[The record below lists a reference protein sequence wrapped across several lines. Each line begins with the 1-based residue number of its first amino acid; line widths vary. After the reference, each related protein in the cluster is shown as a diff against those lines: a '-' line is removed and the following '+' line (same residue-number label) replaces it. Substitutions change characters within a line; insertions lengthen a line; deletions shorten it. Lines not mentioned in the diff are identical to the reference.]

1 MIRIDDMKLII
12 LCIILIIGLNAIGFG
27 QTADDAR
34 YLSMAGS
41 NVAIA
46 EGNEYY
52 GGNPATLAV
61 RRDFNFEIQLL
72 SAHLMVRNNSFSL
85 NEYDQYFTTGDS
97 LSRQDIDNL
106 FSHIPEK
113 GLYGYT
119 DIGARALSF
128 YSWPF
133 SITVAGIGNGFVNLP
148 KDPIIF
154 PFYGNTE
161 QKVFSMD
168 DLDGEAWAGGSV
180 NFAVAYPLTQWM
192 PNVLDFFSVG
202 ISPKYIV
209 GFKYAEILE
218 SQGNLITTDDYI
230 LADAHVKGLVSS
242 GGNGF
247 GLDLGILG
255 IYDENWTFSLHASN
269 LFGFVNWGTN
279 DSLYVYDFVSDSVRL
294 NDYESFVK
302 LDKDTSYATGRFRRS
317 LPQSLTFATAYQ
329 YLPNLVFTTAWRQ
342 GLNKALGNSIT
353 PLISIGTEYSPIPY
367 LPLRTGLAVGG
378 NYGFT
383 WGMGFGIDLKYWQLS
398 VGYMNHNFRWFR
410 SARSM
415 DFALTTQFRF

>member
-1 MIRIDDMKLII
+1 M
-12 LCIILIIGLNAIGFG
+12 
-27 QTADDAR
+27 
-34 YLSMAGS
+34 
-41 NVAIA
+41 
-46 EGNEYY
+46 
-52 GGNPATLAV
+52 
-61 RRDFNFEIQLL
+61 
-72 SAHLMVRNNSFSL
+72 
-85 NEYDQYFTTGDS
+85 
-97 LSRQDIDNL
+97 
-106 FSHIPEK
+106 
-113 GLYGYT
+113 
-119 DIGARALSF
+119 
-128 YSWPF
+128 
-133 SITVAGIGNGFVNLP
+133 
-148 KDPIIF
+148 
-154 PFYGNTE
+154 
-161 QKVFSMD
+161 
-168 DLDGEAWAGGSV
+168 
-180 NFAVAYPLTQWM
+180 
-192 PNVLDFFSVG
+192 LDFFSVG

-269 LFGFVNWGTN
+269 LFGFINWGTN
-279 DSLYVYDFVSDSVRL
+279 DSLYVYDFISDSVRL

-302 LDKDTSYATGRFRRS
+302 LDKDTSFATGRFRRS
-317 LPQSLTFATAYQ
+317 LPQSLTFSTAYQ

-367 LPLRTGLAVGG
+367 LPLRTGIAVGG